1 MSTTVSDTPRDRLE
15 RHRDDIVAAV
25 RKHRGRSV
33 AIFGSVARGDDTPG
47 SDIDLLV
54 DFESDSSLF
63 DLLHLQD
70 ELEALLQ
77 CNVDVVSRHG
87 LKPRDEHIRA
97 EAKPL

>member
-1 MSTTVSDTPRDRLE
+1 MALSERLADY
-15 RHRDDIVAAV
+15 RDDIVAAV
-25 RKHRGRSV
+25 RRHRGRSV
-33 AIFGSVARGDDTPG
+33 AIFGSVARGDHTDA

-70 ELEALLQ
+70 ELKEMLR
-77 CNVDVVSRHG
+77 CKVDVVSRHG
-87 LKPRDEHIRA
+87 LKQRDEHIRA